1 MTQSPGPDPE
11 HFRRLERM
19 YAAAPINGW
28 FAPTL
33 SVSSGRAEVR
43 IPLRAEFHHA
53 AGATHGCVYFK
64 ALDDAT
70 FFAANSLV
78 TDVFV
83 LTASFELE
91 LLRPVAGG
99 AFRAVAR
106 VTEQGERRIV
116 AEGELFD
123 GEGTLVA
130 RGRGRFARSRTPLS
144 PAVHYR

>member
-1 MTQSPGPDPE
+1 MIESPEPDLE
-11 HFRRLERM
+11 HFRKLERM
-19 YAAAPINGW
+19 YAAAPINHW
-28 FAPTL
+28 YAPSL

-43 IPLRAEFHHA
+43 IPLRPEFHHS
-53 AGATHGCVYFK
+53 AGSTHGSVYFK

-83 LTASFELE
+83 LTASFELD
-91 LLRPVAGG
+91 LLRPVVAGVI
-99 AFRAVAR
+99 RAVAQ
-106 VTEQGERRIV
+106 VTERGDRRIV

-123 GEGTLVA
+123 GDGALVA